1 MRTLRSISLSALVV
15 AAAAMLAANLPLR
28 ASDTDDRIESSAK
41 TTYIFQTYLKGD
53 DIKFES
59 KDGAVTLTGT
69 VATESHKAMAEEI
82 VTDLPGV
89 TSVNN
94 NLLLA
99 GEPSVSSSDLWIKD
113 KVKTTLLFHR
123 SVSAVDTEVGVHD
136 GAVTLSGVAS
146 SGAERELA
154 AEYARDVDGVKSVDN
169 QMTVSGVPATTVST
183 AREGSR
189 RTTGEKID
197 DSSITTQ
204 VKMALLFHKSTSAIH
219 TKVHTRFGEVTV
231 SGSAHNAAEI
241 RLVTKL
247 AEDIDGVKGVR
258 NEMTIEEDK

>member
-1 MRTLRSISLSALVV
+1 MKTLKLMSVSALI
-15 AAAAMLAANLPLR
+15 AATALLVTCLPFR

-41 TTYIFQTYLKGD
+41 ATYIFQTYLKGD

-59 KDGAVTLTGT
+59 KDGAVMLTGT
-69 VATESHKAMAEEI
+69 VASESHKSMAQEI

-89 TSVNN
+89 KSVNN
-94 NLLLA
+94 HLVLKGA
-99 GEPSVSSSDLWIKD
+99 PSTANSDFWIKD

-123 SVSAVDTEVGVHD
+123 SVSAVNTEVDVTDGV
-136 GAVTLSGVAS
+136 VTLSGVAS
-146 SGAERELA
+146 SQAERELA
-154 AEYARDVDGVKSVDN
+154 AEYARDVDGVKSVNN

-183 AREGSR
+183 AQEGSHR
-189 RTTGEKID
+189 SAGEKID

-219 TKVHTRFGEVTV
+219 TKVHTRYGVVTV
-231 SGSAHNAAEI
+231 SGTANNAAEI

-247 AEDIDGVKGVR
+247 AEDINGVKSVT
-258 NEMTIEEDK
+258 NEMTIGSDR

>member
-1 MRTLRSISLSALVV
+1 MNIFKATSLSALVV
-15 AAAAMLAANLPLR
+15 AAAAMLATSLPLS
-28 ASDTDDRIESSAK
+28 ASDTDERIESSAK
-41 TTYIFQTYLKGD
+41 ATYVFQTYLKGD
-53 DIKFES
+53 DIKFDS
-59 KDGAVTLTGT
+59 KDGVVTLTGT
-69 VATESHKAMAEEI
+69 VATESHKAMAQEI

-89 TSVNN
+89 KSVNN
-94 NLLLA
+94 DLTLA
-99 GEPSVSSSDLWIKD
+99 GEPSASSSDLWIKD

-123 SVSAVDTEVGVHD
+123 SVSAVNTEVGVQD

-146 SGAERELA
+146 SDAERELA
-154 AEYARDVDGVKSVDN
+154 SEYARDVDGVKSVDN
-169 QMTVSGVPATTVST
+169 RMTVSGVPTTTVST

-247 AEDIDGVKGVR
+247 VEDIHGVKGVR
-258 NEMTIEEDK
+258 NEMTLEESK